1 MWLAVFLFLMFIL
14 LITLCIAVFNYLYLL
29 QVYEPVAKSQLKKV
43 QKIWQREQYK
53 TAGAE
58 EASVSICIWTAL
70 SHNLKT
76 MYSIMLSPK
85 FIPLFYALIF
95 FYP

>member
-58 EASVSICIWTAL
+58 EASVSIWTAL
-70 SHNLKT
+70 SNNLKT
-76 MYSIMLSPK
+76 IYSIMLSPK
-85 FIPLFYALIF
+85 FIPF
-95 FYP
+95 FMP